1 MGNPLQQYF
10 RQPKIYIKLP
20 SGGLFSKTGTFQGDL
35 TRMPIYGMTGM
46 DEIILKTPDALLSGE
61 STARVIE
68 SCCSSIND
76 AWEIS
81 TLDTNAILAAIR
93 IATFGPTL
101 SIKHVCSKCQT
112 ENEYDIDLNKI
123 MEFYGNCKY
132 DNKIVLDQMTIK
144 LQPLTYRLSNEYSL
158 KNFNLQQ
165 RLRQTEAITDRDQ
178 QQQMI
183 NALFKELGEMQNEIY
198 LASVEA
204 IELRDAVVT
213 ERQYINEFL
222 RNCDS
227 EIFDAIKKKNEQ
239 NRDTWAMPLF
249 PVTCGNCAA
258 EVNLSVD
265 LDESSFFARA

>member
-10 RQPKIYIKLP
+10 RQPKIYMKLP

-35 TRMPIYGMTGM
+35 ARMPVYGMTGM

-61 STARVIE
+61 STAKVIE
-68 SCCSSIND
+68 SCCSSINN

-93 IATFGPTL
+93 IATYGPIL
-101 SIKHVCSKCQT
+101 SVKHTCIQCEH
-112 ENEYDIDLNKI
+112 ENEYDIDLNQI

-132 DNKIVLDQMTIK
+132 DNKVVLDNMTIK

-165 RLRQTEAITDRDQ
+165 RLRQTEQIEDKTQ
-178 QQQMI
+178 QQEII
-183 NALFKELGEMQNEIY
+183 NELFKELGVMQNEIY

-204 IELRDAVVT
+204 IELKDSVVT
-213 ERQYINEFL
+213 ERQYIDEFL

-227 EIFDAIKKKNEQ
+227 EIFDAIKRKNEH
-239 NRDTWAMPLF
+239 NRDVWAMPLF
-249 PVTCGNCAA
+249 PVTCGNCSA
-258 EVNLSVD
+258 EAKLSVD